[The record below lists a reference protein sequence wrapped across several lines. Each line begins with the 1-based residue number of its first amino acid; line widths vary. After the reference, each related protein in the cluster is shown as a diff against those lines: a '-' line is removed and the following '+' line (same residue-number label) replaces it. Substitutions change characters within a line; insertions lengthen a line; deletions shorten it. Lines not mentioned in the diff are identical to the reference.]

1 MVRHQTVLLQGTKS
15 EKAKHKQRENATNKS
30 AAKRRR
36 TKIVDYLT
44 RKNMSRNEFALK
56 AGISAHVMNDFMNA
70 KTQTGS
76 IAYDRCEIY
85 MKFNK

>member
-1 MVRHQTVLLQGTKS
+1 
-15 EKAKHKQRENATNKS
+15 
-30 AAKRRR
+30 
-36 TKIVDYLT
+36 
-44 RKNMSRNEFALK
+44 MSRNEFALK